1 VRSSLPR
8 TGADTCSVRTRLASL
23 IVLFAVVLA
32 PAWLPAAQASSRIPA
47 RLSAPASVA
56 APVACPACWHPGRK
70 VSWQWQLSSPPKAS
84 ALLDVRMYD
93 VDGFETTKTLV
104 HKMHTKGIKA
114 VCYVSAGSWEKWRPD
129 AKKFPASVLG
139 KSNGWPGER
148 WLDIRKLS
156 VLAPIMR
163 ARVRMCG
170 RKHFDA
176 IEFDNVDGY
185 QNATGFPLTGAE
197 QLRYDVFLANAA
209 HRRGM
214 SVLLKNDLGQIPK
227 LLRYFDGALNEQCFQ
242 YRECGNLR
250 RFVRAGKPVFNVEY
264 KLAATAFCPKANA
277 RNFNSLKKRLSLDA
291 WRVPCRGA

>member
-1 VRSSLPR
+1 VKN
-8 TGADTCSVRTRLASL
+8 RLASL
-23 IVLFAVVLA
+23 SLCCVVLLPA
-32 PAWLPAAQASSRIPA
+32 AWLPAAAAGAVPVRS
-47 RLSAPASVA
+47 SAPVGVA
-56 APVACPACWHPGRK
+56 APVACPGCWHPGRK
-70 VSWQWQLSSPPKAS
+70 ISWQWQLSSPPKAS
-84 ALLDVRMYD
+84 ALRSVQMYD

-104 HKMHTKGIKA
+104 KKMHAKGIKA

-129 AKKFPASVLG
+129 ADRFPTSVLG

-163 ARVRMCG
+163 ARVRMCA
-170 RKHFDA
+170 RKRFDA
-176 IEFDNVDGY
+176 VEFDNVDGY
-185 QNATGFPLTGAE
+185 QNATGFPLTGAQ

-209 HRRGM
+209 HRRGL

-242 YRECGNLR
+242 YRECRSLR

-264 KLAATAFCPKANA
+264 KLAASTFCPKANA

>member
-1 VRSSLPR
+1 VK
-8 TGADTCSVRTRLASL
+8 VRLASL
-23 IVLFAVVLA
+23 SLVCAAV
-32 PAWLPAAQASSRIPA
+32 
-47 RLSAPASVA
+47 LSAWAPGRAGAVA
-56 APVACPACWHPGRK
+56 RPPVTAPVAVPAPLACPTCWHPGRR
-70 VSWQWQLSSPPKAS
+70 VSWQWHLSSPPKAS
-84 ALLDVRMYD
+84 ALLNVAMYD
-93 VDGFETTKTLV
+93 VDGFETAKRLV
-104 HKMHTKGIKA
+104 TKMHAKGIKA
-114 VCYVSAGSWEKWRPD
+114 VCYLSAGSWEKWRPD
-129 AKKFPASVLG
+129 AGAFPDSVLG

-148 WLDIRKLS
+148 WLDIRKRS

-163 ARVRMCG
+163 ARVRMCA

-185 QNATGFPLTGAE
+185 ENATGFPLTGAE

-214 SVLLKNDLGQIPK
+214 SVLLKNDLDQIPK

-242 YRECGNLR
+242 YRECGALR

-264 KLAATAFCPKANA
+264 KLAASAFCPKANA

-291 WRVPCRGA
+291 WRVPCRGS